1 MSGFLKTLAI
11 AATLGVGA
19 TAIPAVAHADSV
31 YFAIG
36 QGGPEF
42 GVVADDDAPRG
53 YPQYDRV
60 RDERR
65 WDRDDRNDRDW
76 RRDRWERDRW
86 ERRGP
91 PRCSPDRALD
101 KAERMGIRRAEVR
114 RVTDRTIRISGRQY
128 GDRVSVTF
136 ARAPHCPVID
146 W

>member
-1 MSGFLKTLAI
+1 MSGFLKTLAL
-11 AATLGVGA
+11 AATLGIGA
-19 TAIPAVAHADSV
+19 TAIPAAAHADSV

-42 GVVADDDAPRG
+42 GVVADDGGPRG
-53 YPQYDRV
+53 YPQYDSV

-65 WDRDDRNDRDW
+65 WDRDDGDERDW

-86 ERRGP
+86 ERRGS

-101 KAERMGIRRAEVR
+101 KAERMGIRRPDIR
-114 RVTDRTIRISGRQY
+114 RVTDRTIRVVGWQR
-128 GDRVSVTF
+128 GNRVSVTF
-136 ARAPHCPVID
+136 ARAPSCPVID